1 MSAEFPKERHMESIS
16 VQKAGQ
22 IDNPA
27 RQWLQGKLGRLLSE
41 DEQLTIFVA
50 TTHAAPAAKDRRAA
64 LQQMEHV
71 LDKAAENMKEIPD
84 DEFNAAVD
92 EAIDHL
98 RKRSD

>member
-1 MSAEFPKERHMESIS
+1 MESIN

-27 RQWLQGKLGRLLSE
+27 RQWLQGKLGRLLSV

-50 TTHAAPAAKDRRAA
+50 TTHAAPGAKDRRAA

-71 LDKAAENMKEIPD
+71 LDKAAENMKEIPEV
-84 DEFNAAVD
+84 EFNAAVD